1 MKAQTKRNAQRQLNG
16 ATEMADY
23 IASQAK
29 EIKQIYQNGDMTEK
43 DLLEFIEIA
52 RANALSISNV
62 VSDEMAK
69 LGLNKF
75 EGDDNRG

>member
-16 ATEMADY
+16 ATEMADD

-69 LGLNKF
+69 LGLNEF
-75 EGDDNRG
+75 EGNNNHE